1 MAFVAGVL
9 LMSVPEEASW
19 QLLVNLMA
27 EETVGMRDLYRPG
40 LTGLKRALRMFE
52 WLLARLAPAL
62 KAHLEVCEAV
72 NSRGCAQLASA
83 GLIASCLAM
92 ACALSPW
99 QSCAAKM
106 QA

>member
-62 KAHLEVCEAV
+62 KAHLEVGV
-72 NSRGCAQLASA
+72 
-83 GLIASCLAM
+83 
-92 ACALSPW
+92 
-99 QSCAAKM
+99 
-106 QA
+106 